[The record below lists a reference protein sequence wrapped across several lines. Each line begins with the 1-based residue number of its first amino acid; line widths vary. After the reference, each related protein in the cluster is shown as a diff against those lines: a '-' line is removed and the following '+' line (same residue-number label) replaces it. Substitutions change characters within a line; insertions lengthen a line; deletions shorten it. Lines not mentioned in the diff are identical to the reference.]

1 MTPDIEDAD
10 EEKPDAIKDLEA
22 IDAALG
28 ELEDNG
34 TDADVETLEGAIEV
48 VESLLDTAE
57 ESGEDDTDAYD
68 ALVETHESL
77 TALIDGEATEDDVN
91 TAGEMLATVGQ
102 QLQLAMLEAALA
114 GAGGGGAPAP
124 GDL

>member
-1 MTPDIEDAD
+1 MTPDIEDSD

-28 ELEDNG
+28 ELEDDG
-34 TDADVETLEGAIEV
+34 TDADADTLEDAIQV

-77 TALIDGEATEDDVN
+77 TALLDGEGGEDDVQ

-102 QLQLAMLEAALA
+102 QLQLAVLEAALGGA
-114 GAGGGGAPAP
+114 AGGEAPAP

>member
-1 MTPDIEDAD
+1 MTPDIEDTD

-28 ELEDNG
+28 ELEDDG
-34 TDADVETLEGAIEV
+34 TDADADTLEDAIQV
-48 VESLLDTAE
+48 VESLLTTAE
-57 ESGEDDTDAYD
+57 ETDETDTDAYD
-68 ALVETHESL
+68 ALVECHESL
-77 TALIDGEATEDDVN
+77 TVLIDGEGGEDDVQ

-114 GAGGGGAPAP
+114 GAGDGGAPAP